1 MEKVLGD
8 FTFRGK
14 SDSINVYDK
23 EGKLIKSQVI
33 NGILFKEDFERIT
46 EGLYKILKET
56 SI

>member
-14 SDSINVYDK
+14 SDSVNVYDK
-23 EGKLIKSQVI
+23 DGKLIKSQVI
-33 NGILFKEDFERIT
+33 NGILFKENFEKIT
-46 EGLYKILKET
+46 ESLYKILKET